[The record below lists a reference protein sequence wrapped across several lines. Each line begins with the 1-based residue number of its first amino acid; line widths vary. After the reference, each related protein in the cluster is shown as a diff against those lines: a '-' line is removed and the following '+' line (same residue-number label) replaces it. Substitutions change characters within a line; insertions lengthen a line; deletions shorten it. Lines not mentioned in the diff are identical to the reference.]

1 MSAIARSVLLGLVA
15 ATLALAVALG
25 CLWWLRSRPVPP
37 PDLGA
42 APAFELTD
50 QAGRRV
56 RLDDLRGR
64 PAVLDFVFTRCV
76 AVCPAMTAQME
87 RVARGLPEGS
97 FRRVSI
103 TLDPEHDT
111 PEVLRRYAEQRSAPA
126 DWLFLTAEDQETT
139 VTLARDGF
147 HLAVQTDTG
156 DPANPIV
163 HSTRFVLIDA
173 GGRIRG
179 YYDALTPEDM
189 EELRRDLRDLPSSS

>member
-1 MSAIARSVLLGLVA
+1 VSLEELLD
-15 ATLALAVALG
+15 
-25 CLWWLRSRPVPP
+25 RPV
-37 PDLGA
+37 
-42 APAFELTD
+42 
-50 QAGRRV
+50 
-56 RLDDLRGR
+56 
-64 PAVLDFVFTRCV
+64 VLDFVFTRCV

-87 RVARGLPEGS
+87 RLARGLPEGS

-111 PEVLRRYAEQRSAPA
+111 PEVLRRYAEKRGAPE
-126 DWLFLTAEDQETT
+126 DWLFLTADDQQTT
-139 VTLARDGF
+139 VELARDGF

-179 YYDALTPEDM
+179 YYDALTPEEM
-189 EELRRDLRDLPSSS
+189 EELRGVLRRVR